1 MVALPLDFLP
11 SNHQN
16 FSIQLL
22 GAQLNVTTLRS
33 ILTLAPAEVANV
45 CNIGDPTEEQS
56 GSGGAGGAG
65 SQFRV
70 RVSCQSGVE
79 PSFQLQI
86 QDASFADAAQNV
98 NVEAFSSV
106 LVTVGTSLIV

>member
-16 FSIQLL
+16 FSIVLS
-22 GAQLNVTTLRS
+22 GASLSPTTLKGT
-33 ILTLAPAEVANV
+33 LGLAPAEVASV

-56 GSGGAGGAG
+56 GTGGAGT
-65 SQFRV
+65 QFRV

-86 QDASFADAAQNV
+86 RNASFADAAQNL
-98 NVEAFSSV
+98 NVEVFSSV
-106 LVTVGTSLIV
+106 LVTVGTSLVV